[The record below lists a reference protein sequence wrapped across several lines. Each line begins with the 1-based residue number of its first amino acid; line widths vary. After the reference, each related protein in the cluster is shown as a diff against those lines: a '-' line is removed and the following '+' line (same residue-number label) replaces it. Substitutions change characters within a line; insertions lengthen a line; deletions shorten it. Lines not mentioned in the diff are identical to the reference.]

1 MKGFIMIYRKKNIL
15 IALSVL
21 CISTQVLSD
30 VKVETKT
37 AASKNVND
45 ALDTLSKDA
54 GLKVGMVSS
63 FDCMGKCKLGDK
75 ARKEMAE
82 EQEVLVKGYQAKQ
95 KELDDAVE
103 QFKSKAAM
111 LSEEARQSEEKRVM
125 KMKRDL
131 EELGQEAQQKLQMVM
146 QRKTESLAKEFE
158 ESVVAYGEKEKFDF
172 IFDQSGRVVYA
183 APSKNITS
191 EIVVLLDKKA
201 DTTVEK
207 DAKKKV

>member
-1 MKGFIMIYRKKNIL
+1 MKGLRMLNTKKSL
-15 IALSVL
+15 VVAWCVFVATPQLFA
-21 CISTQVLSD
+21 D
-30 VKVETKT
+30 VKVDAKPVQPT
-37 AASKNVND
+37 KNVAD
-45 ALDTLSKDA
+45 ALTNLSKES

-95 KELDDAVE
+95 KELEDAVE
-103 QFKSKAAM
+103 QFKSKASM
-111 LSEEARQSEEKRVM
+111 MSEDSRQAEEKRVM

-131 EELGQEAQQKLQMVM
+131 EELAQEAQQKLQMVM
-146 QRKTESLAKEFE
+146 QRKTEALAKEFE
-158 ESVVAYGEKEKFDF
+158 ESVIAYGEKEGFDF

-183 APSKNITS
+183 APSKNITN

-201 DTTVEK
+201 EPAAD
-207 DAKKKV
+207 KKKA